1 MKKMMMVLLCLVAI
15 LLMAATVLS
24 KEKYTVTVLPF
35 SLYSAENIEYV
46 RQGIN
51 DMLISRISGSDRIE
65 VTRKDVVSD
74 ILKKTGGKELN
85 LADVQGIGQQ
95 LKSDYVVWGSIT
107 KIGKSISI
115 DGKLIDIT
123 GGKSD
128 VGIFSQSQ
136 SLDEVIPKI
145 NDFSQRIVRHI
156 TGGAAAQTSPVVAAA
171 APAAAP
177 AASAVAGG
185 SPAPPPVPGASR
197 EAQII
202 AGMKSG
208 KGKGTLTSMI
218 NAEFIN
224 SSDPLDR
231 KKGFWMSQQFK
242 TEFYGMDIGDV
253 NKDGVNEVVII
264 DRHNVYIYLKTKNN
278 LQLLKQIKG
287 KSYHNYISVD
297 VADINKDGTPEIIVT
312 SLNDRVLN
320 SFVLQYENGDYKTIA
335 SDIRYFLRVITP
347 SSGTPILLGQTYGIG
362 SFSDGIGGKVFD
374 TQIYEIVWRD
384 GKYVEGDKQ
393 KIPVGLSI
401 YGLTLDSLGAGTSEK
416 IIALDELDYL
426 CIITPTNKPLSR
438 IFSFGFS
445 PDELIWRSDSQYGG
459 SNNYIDNVDKQKQQS
474 TEATQEEGAFANLRI
489 LMFDT
494 NNDGKKE
501 MIIVKN
507 LSSVGRI
514 FKNLKL
520 FSSSEI
526 YNLEWD
532 GLGMAENWRTK
543 KINGYVADYCFKDV
557 DNDGKPEIVLALV
570 QSVGATLSERSVLVV
585 YELEMPQ

>member
-1 MKKMMMVLLCLVAI
+1 MKKAISVILGLVAVLLVVATI
-15 LLMAATVLS
+15 PA

-35 SLYSAENIEYV
+35 ALHSAENIEYV

-51 DMLISRISGSDRIE
+51 DMLTSRISGSDKIE
-65 VTRKDVVSD
+65 VTRKDVVQD
-74 ILKKTGGKELN
+74 VLKKTGEKELN
-85 LADVQGIGQQ
+85 LADVQSIGQQ

-136 SLDEVIPKI
+136 TLDEVIPKI
-145 NDFSQRIVRHI
+145 NDFSQRIVQHI
-156 TGGAAAQTSPVVAAA
+156 TGA
-171 APAAAP
+171 APQEAMP
-177 AASAVAGG
+177 VASAIPAI
-185 SPAPPPVPGASR
+185 APPPVPGSSR

-231 KKGFWMSQQFK
+231 KKGFWMSQQVK
-242 TEFYGMDIGDV
+242 AEFNGMDVGDI
-253 NKDGVNEVVII
+253 NKDGLNEVVVI
-264 DRHNVYIYLKTKNN
+264 DGHNIFIYVKTKEN
-278 LQLLKQIKG
+278 LKLLRQIKG
-287 KSYHNYISVD
+287 KAYHKYVSVD
-297 VADINKDGTPEIIVT
+297 VADINKNGIPEIIIT

-320 SFVLQYENGDYKTIA
+320 SFVLEYHDGDYKTIA
-335 SDIRYFLRVITP
+335 SDIRYFLRVIET
-347 SSGTPILLGQTYGIG
+347 SSGMPMLLGQTYGLG
-362 SFSDGIGGKVFD
+362 SSMDGQGGKVFS
-374 TQIYEIVWRD
+374 TQIYEIVWKD
-384 GKYVEGDKQ
+384 GQYVSADKM
-393 KIPVGLSI
+393 KIPLGLSV
-401 YGLTLDSLGAGTSEK
+401 YGLTIDTLGEGTGER
-416 IIALDELDYL
+416 ILALDELDYL
-426 CIITPTNKPLSR
+426 LIIKPTNKQMWR
-438 IFSFGFS
+438 ILSFGFS

-459 SNNYIDNVDKQKQQS
+459 SNNYIANVDKQKQQS
-474 TEATQEEGAFANLRI
+474 TEASQEESAFANLRI
-489 LMFDT
+489 LMYDT
-494 NNDGKKE
+494 NKDGKKE

-543 KINGYVADYCFKDV
+543 KINGYVADYCFKDI

-570 QSVGATLSERSVLVV
+570 QSVGASLSERSVIVV